1 MVYEGTMREYEHV
14 YRFNSK
20 WVRKKEKY
28 GNSSLSNNDIV
39 FSQRPGLKMGMDFR
53 GLV

>member
-1 MVYEGTMREYEHV
+1 MVFEGTMGEYEHI
-14 YRFNSK
+14 YRVNSK

-28 GNSSLSNNDIV
+28 GNSSLSNNDII
-39 FSQRPGLKMGMDFR
+39 FFKRPGLKMGMDFS